1 MKVIYLIRG
10 LPGSGKSTLA
20 CKITNYYF
28 EADDFF
34 IGNDGIY
41 RHNPEK
47 ISDAHAQCQNI
58 TKGAMQNGVTTIAVA
73 NTFVRRWEMQVY
85 HDMAKDYGYQVVEVI
100 CKGPFKSI
108 HNVPEETLERMRLI
122 WEN

>member
-20 CKITNYYF
+20 SKITLHRY

-34 IGNDGIY
+34 IGEDGIY

-47 ISDAHAQCQNI
+47 ISDAHAQCQNYA
-58 TKGAMQNGVTTIAVA
+58 KKAMQFGVDTIAVA
-73 NTFVRRWEMQVY
+73 NTFVRRWELEPY
-85 HDMAKDYGYQVVEVI
+85 HLMALQYGYQVVEVI

-108 HNVPEETLERMRLI
+108 HNVPDEVMERMKLG